1 MPDIDKAK
9 AAANQVPV
17 EQRNRYR
24 ELYNVVSKAMRMST
38 AAGSALN
45 AYHHEM
51 LVENDVP
58 VGKTIDWW
66 KNGEIKDK
74 ADCEQPPEVN

>member
-9 AAANQVPV
+9 PAQKQVPV
-17 EQRNRYR
+17 EQRNKYR
-24 ELYNVVSKAMRMST
+24 ALYTEVAKAHRMSE
-38 AAGSALN
+38 AAQSALN

-66 KNGEIKDK
+66 KNGEIRDK